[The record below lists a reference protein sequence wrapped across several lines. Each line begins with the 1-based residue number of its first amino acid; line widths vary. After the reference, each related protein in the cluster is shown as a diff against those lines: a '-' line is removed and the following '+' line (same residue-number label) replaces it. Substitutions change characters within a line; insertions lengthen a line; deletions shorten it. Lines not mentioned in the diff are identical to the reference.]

1 MTVCHYSMSK
11 KTPLFILRVIVLLTP
26 AHTVNAY
33 SVEAKQIEKTKLK
46 TSISV
51 YLWRQTTPFIK
62 LTRKIYGG
70 VYIYLKKKEYKN
82 NLMYLEGYVMS

>member
-11 KTPLFILRVIVLLTP
+11 MTPVFILRVIVLLTP

-33 SVEAKQIEKTKLK
+33 SIEAKQIEKTKLK

-51 YLWRQTTPFIK
+51 YLWRQTTPLIK
-62 LTRKIYGG
+62 TYPEDL
-70 VYIYLKKKEYKN
+70 
-82 NLMYLEGYVMS
+82 

>member
-1 MTVCHYSMSK
+1 MTLCHYSTSK
-11 KTPLFILRVIVLLTP
+11 MTPVFILRVIVLLTP

-62 LTRKIYGG
+62 TYPEDLWRR
-70 VYIYLKKKEYKN
+70 VHLFKKKEYKN
-82 NLMYLEGYVMS
+82 NLM

>member
-1 MTVCHYSMSK
+1 MTPV
-11 KTPLFILRVIVLLTP
+11 FILRVIVLLTP

-46 TSISV
+46 TPISV

-62 LTRKIYGG
+62 TYPEDL
-70 VYIYLKKKEYKN
+70 
-82 NLMYLEGYVMS
+82 

>member
-1 MTVCHYSMSK
+1 MTVCHYSTSK
-11 KTPLFILRVIVLLTP
+11 KTPLFILRVIVLLSP

-46 TSISV
+46 TPISV

-62 LTRKIYGG
+62 TYPEDLWRRVHLFK
-70 VYIYLKKKEYKN
+70 KKKEYKN
-82 NLMYLEGYVMS
+82 N

>member
-1 MTVCHYSMSK
+1 MTLCHYSSSK
-11 KTPLFILRVIVLLTP
+11 ITPVFILRVIVLLTP

-33 SVEAKQIEKTKLK
+33 SVEAKQIEKTKFK

-62 LTRKIYGG
+62 TYPEDLWRR
-70 VYIYLKKKEYKN
+70 VQLFKKKEYKN
-82 NLMYLEGYVMS
+82 NLM

>member
-1 MTVCHYSMSK
+1 MTVCHYSTSK

-62 LTRKIYGG
+62 TYPEDLWRR
-70 VYIYLKKKEYKN
+70 LHLFQKKKEYKKN
-82 NLMYLEGYVMS
+82 

>member
-1 MTVCHYSMSK
+1 MTPV
-11 KTPLFILRVIVLLTP
+11 FILRVIVLLTP

-62 LTRKIYGG
+62 TYPEDLYRR
-70 VYIYLKKKEYKN
+70 VHLF
-82 NLMYLEGYVMS
+82 

>member
-1 MTVCHYSMSK
+1 MRTV
-11 KTPLFILRVIVLLTP
+11 L
-26 AHTVNAY
+26 
-33 SVEAKQIEKTKLK
+33 KQNKLKKTKLK

-62 LTRKIYGG
+62 SYPEDLWRR
-70 VYIYLKKKEYKN
+70 VHLSKKKEYKN

>member
-1 MTVCHYSMSK
+1 MTPV
-11 KTPLFILRVIVLLTP
+11 FILRVIVLLTP

-62 LTRKIYGG
+62 TYPEDLWRR
-70 VYIYLKKKEYKN
+70 VH
-82 NLMYLEGYVMS
+82 